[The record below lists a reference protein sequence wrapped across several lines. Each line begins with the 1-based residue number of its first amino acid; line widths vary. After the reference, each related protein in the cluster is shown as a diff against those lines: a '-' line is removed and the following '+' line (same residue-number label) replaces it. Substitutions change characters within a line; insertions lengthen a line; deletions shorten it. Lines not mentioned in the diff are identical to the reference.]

1 MKIRNFILT
10 ASFAVLA
17 FAANAQDNVV
27 KLGLPGLALGQ
38 ANLYYERMLTPRM
51 SVNVQ
56 LGYNWG
62 SDISNQ
68 LQTQAD
74 NRGASTSNNSSS
86 INLTTGK
93 FNGGF
98 QIAPELRF
106 YTGDKEGPRG
116 FYVGPRL
123 NFSSYTATLKG
134 THTYGTAPVRTSDD
148 KVVINYSNFGLG
160 VQMGYQWLIN
170 DQISIDWGF
179 LGAGAGLGT
188 ITGTGTTNDTAELQ
202 KWADDA
208 NGFATENG
216 LKFLGV
222 SKDGTSLT
230 VQGSSVL
237 PTFRS
242 SLTIGYAF

>member
-1 MKIRNFILT
+1 MKIKNLILT
-10 ASFAVLA
+10 ASFAVVA

-27 KLGLPGLALGQ
+27 KLGLPGFAFGQ
-38 ANLYYERMLTPRM
+38 ANVYYERMLTPRM

-56 LGYNWG
+56 LGYSWG
-62 SDISNQ
+62 ADISSQ
-68 LQTQAD
+68 VKTQSD
-74 NRGASTSNNSSS
+74 NRGASTSNNPSS

-93 FNGGF
+93 FDGGF

-116 FYVGPRL
+116 FYIGPRL
-123 NFSSYTATLKG
+123 NYSSFTATLKG
-134 THTYGTAPVRTSDD
+134 THTYGSPAKTSDD
-148 KVVINYSNFGLG
+148 KVVLNYNNIGLG

-188 ITGTGTTNDTAELQ
+188 ITGTGTTDDTAELTR
-202 KWADDA
+202 WTADA
-208 NGFATENG
+208 NDFAASNAA

-222 SKDGTSLT
+222 NKDGNSLT
-230 VQGSSVL
+230 VKGSNVF